1 MPFVTSQR
9 FFFLFFCFFESINT
23 SCLPSPCKLSCV
35 TSVINYDNNKA
46 RWQKK
51 IFTACG
57 AGFVLE
63 ASGMLFTCGG
73 DGRPRLSFHRSSF
86 LSTSLN
92 RWMSLL
98 AILSAVYKKK
108 KGLLAMFCYCHL
120 FCHPQKKKD
129 LYSNC
134 PARDGVRVI
143 IYRRGWVCRSCF
155 SFKWTVITRVANHSW
170 PPVPHAPP
178 SGPGVRFHVWSRRRR
193 VTQSRPEPPPRQHHC

>member
-1 MPFVTSQR
+1 MTIIRPDG
-9 FFFLFFCFFESINT
+9 
-23 SCLPSPCKLSCV
+23 K
-35 TSVINYDNNKA
+35 
-46 RWQKK
+46 KK

-108 KGLLAMFCYCHL
+108 GGCWQCSAIAICSAILKRKRIFTQIVVVFARRLHL
-120 FCHPQKKKD
+120 KA
-129 LYSNC
+129 ST
-134 PARDGVRVI
+134 VI

-170 PPVPHAPP
+170 PPPPPTPQRARGSFPCVVTAAAGDAESARATASPAPLLTVCFRVLPPPHSPP
-178 SGPGVRFHVWSRRRR
+178 PLGPGEDGGARRH
-193 VTQSRPEPPPRQHHC
+193 SAE